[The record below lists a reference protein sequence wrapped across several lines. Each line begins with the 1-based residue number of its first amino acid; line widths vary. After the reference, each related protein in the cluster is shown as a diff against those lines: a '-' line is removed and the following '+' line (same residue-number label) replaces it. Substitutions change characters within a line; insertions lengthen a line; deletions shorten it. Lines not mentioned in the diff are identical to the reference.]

1 MNPEG
6 DIPLLYSLASPDHDK
21 IVKQGVKLDS
31 DGTFWVPEE
40 SVNVSLLKYMSQTTR
55 EILIAKNTSI
65 EFSGGETNS
74 PTARSMDGVAAVP
87 SSSSSPD
94 ERKKMEKKKKKSKKK
109 KSKKTKPSLPKSPG
123 PNEKKTSSSFL
134 KQRKESA
141 SSDYSDVSTSSEEFW
156 NLINSIPRMGKVR
169 LISNVHLT
177 TWSSTHISL

>member
-1 MNPEG
+1 MNPRG
-6 DIPLLYSLASPDHDK
+6 NIPLLYSLASSDHDK

-31 DGTFWVPEE
+31 DGTFWVPKE

-74 PTARSMDGVAAVP
+74 PTARSMDGAAAVP

-94 ERKKMEKKKKKSKKK
+94 ERKKMEKKKKKKK
-109 KSKKTKPSLPKSPG
+109 KSKKKKPSLPKSPG
-123 PNEKKTSSSFL
+123 HNEKKTSSSFL

-141 SSDYSDVSTSSEEFW
+141 SSDYSNVSTSSEEFW
-156 NLINSIPRMGKVR
+156 NLINSIPRVGKVR

-177 TWSSTHISL
+177 TCC

>member
-1 MNPEG
+1 
-6 DIPLLYSLASPDHDK
+6 
-21 IVKQGVKLDS
+21 
-31 DGTFWVPEE
+31 
-40 SVNVSLLKYMSQTTR
+40 MSQTTR
-55 EILIAKNTSI
+55 EMLIAKNTSI
-65 EFSGGETNS
+65 EFSGGDTNS

-123 PNEKKTSSSFL
+123 PDEKKTSSSFI

-141 SSDYSDVSTSSEEFW
+141 SSDYSNVSTSSEEFW

-177 TWSSTHISL
+177 TCC

>member
-40 SVNVSLLKYMSQTTR
+40 SVNVSHLKYMSQTTR
-55 EILIAKNTSI
+55 EMLIAKNTSI
-65 EFSGGETNS
+65 EFSGGDTNS

-123 PNEKKTSSSFL
+123 PDEKKTSSSFI

-141 SSDYSDVSTSSEEFW
+141 SSDYSNVSTSSEEFW

-177 TWSSTHISL
+177 TCC